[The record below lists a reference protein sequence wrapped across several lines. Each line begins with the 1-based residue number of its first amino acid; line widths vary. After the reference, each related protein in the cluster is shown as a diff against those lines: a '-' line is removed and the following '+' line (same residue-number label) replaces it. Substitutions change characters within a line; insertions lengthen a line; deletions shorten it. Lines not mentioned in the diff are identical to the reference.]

1 MNIEKISKI
10 TLWVLMGVSA
20 IIFILYFIIG
30 FDNPYEENP
39 KMNDPQ
45 FLDVVLIWGIVLTIA
60 TLILMLISFF
70 MYVKEYGFNKSY
82 IYTWGLPIITLA
94 IGAGVGMANKGEHML
109 INNEDWNVP
118 SDIIITDACIVSIA
132 ILAVITIGA
141 IIYSVIMKAKQ

>member
-20 IIFILYFIIG
+20 IIFILFFVVG
-30 FDNPYEENP
+30 FDIQWEENP
-39 KMNDPQ
+39 KMNNPQ
-45 FLDVVLIWGIVLTIA
+45 FTDVLIIWALVLCIA
-60 TLILMLISFF
+60 TLIIMLISFF

-82 IYTWGLPIITLA
+82 IYTWGLPIVTLA
-94 IGAGVGMANKGEHML
+94 IGAAVGMANKDEHML

-141 IIYSVIMKAKQ
+141 IIYSVILKAKQ

>member
-10 TLWVLMGVSA
+10 TLWVLMGISA
-20 IIFILYFIIG
+20 VIFILYFVVG

-60 TLILMLISFF
+60 TLILMLVSFF

-94 IGAGVGMANKGEHML
+94 IGAGVGFANKDEQML

-141 IIYSVIMKAKQ
+141 IIYSVILKAKQ

>member
-20 IIFILYFIIG
+20 IIFILFFVVN
-30 FDNPYEENP
+30 FDTKWEENP

-45 FLDVVLIWGIVLTIA
+45 FTDVLIIWGLVLCVA
-60 TLILMLISFF
+60 TFIIMLISFF

-82 IYTWGLPIITLA
+82 IYTWGLPIVTLA
-94 IGAGVGMANKGEHML
+94 IGAAVGMANKDEHML

-118 SDIIITDACIVSIA
+118 SDIIVTDACIVSIA
-132 ILAVITIGA
+132 ILAVITIGS
-141 IIYSVIMKAKQ
+141 IIYSIVMKAKQ

>member
-20 IIFILYFIIG
+20 IIFILFFVVN
-30 FDNPYEENP
+30 FDTKWEENP
-39 KMNDPQ
+39 KMNNPQ
-45 FLDVVLIWGIVLTIA
+45 FTDVLIIWALVLCVA
-60 TLILMLISFF
+60 TLIIMLISFF

-82 IYTWGLPIITLA
+82 IYTWGLPIVTLA
-94 IGAGVGMANKGEHML
+94 IGAAVGMANKDEHML

-132 ILAVITIGA
+132 ILAVITIGS
-141 IIYSVIMKAKQ
+141 IIYSIVMKAKQ